1 MISEELEC
9 AWTYVGRFM
18 WRFAE
23 VEWQVNEIFVNVF
36 DLNEGASL
44 MVVGYL
50 DFGKKLQ
57 LIDVGLRNQGVDH
70 SDIIKRLRKL
80 ADVRNI
86 VAHFPFSESL
96 TSKEA
101 VDFTYINR
109 RGEQRMP
116 WQSEESETV
125 ITYAQFDS
133 YDVEACNLLDVLEN
147 MHIPAIAN
155 ITQELAG
162 EIEDIIA
169 SSNNVIR
176 FSKRPRNDK

>member
-1 MISEELEC
+1 MDREMSRSLECGFFASELGHEETAMISEELEC

-116 WQSEESETV
+116 WQSEE
-125 ITYAQFDS
+125 FGDS
-133 YDVEACNLLDVLEN
+133 DHVCSIQLL
-147 MHIPAIAN
+147 
-155 ITQELAG
+155 
-162 EIEDIIA
+162 
-169 SSNNVIR
+169 R
-176 FSKRPRNDK
+176 C